1 MKGSTFLD
9 FFPKLRQHAPQDD
22 TLEASTFPASIGG
35 GACHRPPVLSLL
47 TNGLLTLE
55 ATPNNVIHVRLPA
68 RGRKLCKPPCDLH
81 TKT

>member
-35 GACHRPPVLSLL
+35 GRVTGHPFCH
-47 TNGLLTLE
+47 
-55 ATPNNVIHVRLPA
+55 
-68 RGRKLCKPPCDLH
+68 C
-81 TKT
+81 